1 MQSRLVKIGDYY
13 SAIEQEIAVLQ
24 ELLDKHIPAK
34 HEDCSIA
41 TDILKWAQ
49 TRSHMG
55 GLAIEFGVTAHN
67 PLKLP
72 YQSLDINE
80 SK

>member
-1 MQSRLVKIGDYY
+1 MHSRIVNIGDYY

-41 TDILKWAQ
+41 MYIMK
-49 TRSHMG
+49 
-55 GLAIEFGVTAHN
+55 
-67 PLKLP
+67 
-72 YQSLDINE
+72 
-80 SK
+80 

>member
-41 TDILKWAQ
+41 TDILKWA
-49 TRSHMG
+49 
-55 GLAIEFGVTAHN
+55 
-67 PLKLP
+67 
-72 YQSLDINE
+72 
-80 SK
+80 